1 MESTENWSFPCLGND
16 EELAPSHDELDT
28 MYQKLAD
35 GEPIELSWKCS
46 GRRQPTPTNIAQT
59 EVKEDSNAEA

>member
-1 MESTENWSFPCLGND
+1 MELTENWSLPCSGND
-16 EELAPSHDELDT
+16 EELEPQQNELDT

-46 GRRQPTPTNIAQT
+46 GRRQPTPTNVAQT
-59 EVKEDSNAEA
+59 QIKEDSNAEA